1 MQGLIKAT
9 HAGDVSLE
17 MQRDREDKYQVI
29 ERAKSKVVTNLLGG
43 ELTYLL
49 RLLQV
54 AEHTSFPPVQKV
66 LV

>member
-1 MQGLIKAT
+1 
-9 HAGDVSLE
+9 

-29 ERAKSKVVTNLLGG
+29 ERAKSKGVTNLLGG